1 MYRGNHTFARAF
13 PPGQGIFMPWREIY
27 WQERGKIVTSNTYH
41 VTGETYGEAV
51 RWLAEELSKT
61 KTTPEERQTAELL
74 FEECFSRM
82 EEAAASAGDFSATLR
97 LRRRWGDVSLVLSA
111 KGEAFN
117 PLAGPKELAEAD
129 EEEAISLSILLAHKD
144 TISYGR
150 KNGENIVSIKVHEA
164 SGKQTGKVF
173 AAIALGVLAG
183 ILMKGQLGEAAAQSI
198 DHLFLSSVQTM
209 FMNALSMMM
218 APMVFFAVLSGIT
231 GISDAS
237 DVGRLGGRLISVSLA
252 KLLVTTVLGVAAGL
266 FLFRDGMPELLPMI
280 PAGGASANF
289 SLRDMVVGIVP
300 NSLVTPFSGGSILQ
314 VLFLACLFGVM
325 INRAGDRAM
334 LAKELIEIMNRLCM
348 DVLDVVVQFI
358 PLVVFA
364 SMAKLMMSVGFDV
377 LFSLG
382 QVLLANVAGT
392 VLVMLVAAAFVA
404 AFGSMSFAAFLKEA
418 VAFAPIPFALDSSN
432 ACIPKELALC
442 EEKLGVS
449 KKKAMFTLP
458 VGIQFNM
465 NCVGV
470 YLILVSVLMARTVG
484 IAFDANNLL
493 LLLLSAFI
501 VSFAMPGCPGST
513 FIGLSSIFEAI
524 GVPVGAVALF
534 LCIDPIVS
542 MTNTVGNV
550 TNNIAST
557 LIAGKESKDGR

>member
-1 MYRGNHTFARAF
+1 M
-13 PPGQGIFMPWREIY
+13 
-27 WQERGKIVTSNTYH
+27 KSNTFH

-82 EEAAASAGDFSATLR
+82 EEAASSAGNFSVALR
-97 LRRRWGDVSLVLSA
+97 LRRRWGDVSLILSA

-117 PLAGPKELAEAD
+117 PLAGPKALAEAD

-144 TISYGR
+144 KISYGR

-183 ILMKGQLGEAAAQSI
+183 ILMKSHLGEAAAQSV
-198 DHLFLSSVQTM
+198 DHLFLSSAQTM
-209 FMNALSMMM
+209 FMNALSMMV

-231 GISDAS
+231 SISDAS
-237 DVGRLGGRLISVSLA
+237 DVGRLGGRLVGVSLA
-252 KLLVTTVLGVAAGL
+252 KLFATTALGIVAGL

-280 PAGGASANF
+280 SAGGASAANF

-300 NSLVTPFSGGSILQ
+300 NSLVTPFAGGSILQ

-377 LFSLG
+377 LLSLG
-382 QVLLANVAGT
+382 QVVLANVAGML
-392 VLVMLVAAAFVA
+392 LVFLVCAAFA
-404 AFGSMSFAAFLKEA
+404 AVFGKMSPVAFLKDA
-418 VAFAPIPFALDSSN
+418 VGFAPIPFALNSSN
-432 ACIPKELALC
+432 ACLPQALDFC
-442 EEKLGVS
+442 EAKFGIRKKL
-449 KKKAMFTLP
+449 AMFTLP

-465 NCVGV
+465 NGTGF
-470 YLILVSVLMARTVG
+470 YIILVSVLMARTVG
-484 IAFDANNLL
+484 VALNADTLL
-493 LLLLSAFI
+493 SLLLSAFI
-501 VSFAMPGCPGST
+501 VSFTLPGCPGASL
-513 FIGLSSIFEAI
+513 IGLSSVFEAV

-534 LCIDPIVS
+534 LCIDPIISMFSTVS
-542 MTNTVGNV
+542 NV
-550 TNNIAST
+550 TSNIAST

>member
-1 MYRGNHTFARAF
+1 M
-13 PPGQGIFMPWREIY
+13 
-27 WQERGKIVTSNTYH
+27 KSNTFH

-82 EEAAASAGDFSATLR
+82 EEAASSAGNFSVALR
-97 LRRRWGDVSLVLSA
+97 LRRRWGDVSLILSA

-117 PLAGPKELAEAD
+117 PLAGPKALAEAD

-144 TISYGR
+144 KISYGR

-183 ILMKGQLGEAAAQSI
+183 ILMKSHLGEAAAQSV
-198 DHLFLSSVQTM
+198 DHLFLSSAQTM
-209 FMNALSMMM
+209 FMNALSMMV
-218 APMVFFAVLSGIT
+218 APMVFFAVLSGLT
-231 GISDAS
+231 SISDAS
-237 DVGRLGGRLISVSLA
+237 DVGRLGGRLVGVSLA
-252 KLLVTTVLGVAAGL
+252 KLFATTALGIVAGL

-280 PAGGASANF
+280 SAGGASAANF

-377 LFSLG
+377 LLSLG
-382 QVLLANVAGT
+382 QVVLANVAGML
-392 VLVMLVAAAFVA
+392 LVFLVCAAFA
-404 AFGSMSFAAFLKEA
+404 AVFGKMSPVAFLKDA
-418 VAFAPIPFALDSSN
+418 VGFAPIPFALNSSN
-432 ACIPKELALC
+432 ACLPQALDFC
-442 EEKLGVS
+442 EAKFGIRKKL
-449 KKKAMFTLP
+449 AMFTLP

-465 NCVGV
+465 NGTGF
-470 YLILVSVLMARTVG
+470 YIILVSVLMARTVG
-484 IAFDANNLL
+484 IAFDADTLL
-493 LLLLSAFI
+493 SLLLSAFI
-501 VSFAMPGCPGST
+501 VSFTLPGCPGASL
-513 FIGLSSIFEAI
+513 IGLSSVFEAV
-524 GVPVGAVALF
+524 GVPVNAVAIF
-534 LCIDPIVS
+534 LCIDPVVS
-542 MTNTVGNV
+542 MVNTVGNV
-550 TNNIAST
+550 ISNIAST
-557 LIAGKESKDGR
+557 LIAGKEARE

>member
-1 MYRGNHTFARAF
+1 M
-13 PPGQGIFMPWREIY
+13 
-27 WQERGKIVTSNTYH
+27 KSNTFH

-82 EEAAASAGDFSATLR
+82 EEAASSAGNFSVALR
-97 LRRRWGDVSLVLSA
+97 LRRRWGDVSLILSA

-117 PLAGPKELAEAD
+117 PLAGPKALAEAD

-144 TISYGR
+144 KISYGR

-183 ILMKGQLGEAAAQSI
+183 ILMKSHLGEAAAQSV
-198 DHLFLSSVQTM
+198 DHLFLSSAQTM
-209 FMNALSMMM
+209 FMNALSMMV

-231 GISDAS
+231 SISDAS
-237 DVGRLGGRLISVSLA
+237 DVGRLGGRLVGVSLA
-252 KLLVTTVLGVAAGL
+252 KLFATTALGIVAGL

-280 PAGGASANF
+280 SAGGASAANF

-300 NSLVTPFSGGSILQ
+300 NSLVTPFAGGSILQ

-377 LFSLG
+377 LLSLG
-382 QVLLANVAGT
+382 QVVLANVAGML
-392 VLVMLVAAAFVA
+392 LVFLVCAVFAAV
-404 AFGSMSFAAFLKEA
+404 FGKISPVAFLKDA
-418 VAFAPIPFALDSSN
+418 AGFAPIPFALNSSN
-432 ACIPKELALC
+432 ACLPQALDFC
-442 EEKLGVS
+442 EAKFGIRKKL
-449 KKKAMFTLP
+449 AMFTLP

-465 NCVGV
+465 NGTGF
-470 YLILVSVLMARTVG
+470 YIILVSVLMARTVG
-484 IAFDANNLL
+484 IAFDADTLL
-493 LLLLSAFI
+493 SLLLSAFI
-501 VSFAMPGCPGST
+501 VSFTLPGCPGASL
-513 FIGLSSIFEAI
+513 IGLSSVFEAV
-524 GVPVGAVALF
+524 GVPVGAVGLF
-534 LCIDPIVS
+534 LCIDPIISMLSTVS
-542 MTNTVGNV
+542 NV
-550 TNNIAST
+550 TSNIAST

>member
-1 MYRGNHTFARAF
+1 M
-13 PPGQGIFMPWREIY
+13 
-27 WQERGKIVTSNTYH
+27 KSNTFH

-82 EEAAASAGDFSATLR
+82 EEAASSAGDFSVALR
-97 LRRRWGDVSLVLSA
+97 LRRRWGDVSLVLSE

-144 TISYGR
+144 KISYGR

-173 AAIALGVLAG
+173 VAIALGVLAG
-183 ILMKGQLGEAAAQSI
+183 ILMKGQLGEAAAQSV
-198 DHLFLSSVQTM
+198 DHLFLSSAQTM
-209 FMNALSMMM
+209 FMNALSMMV

-231 GISDAS
+231 SISDAS
-237 DVGRLGGRLISVSLA
+237 DVGRLGGRLVGVSLA
-252 KLLVTTVLGVAAGL
+252 KLFATTALGIVAGL

-280 PAGGASANF
+280 SAGGASAANF

-300 NSLVTPFSGGSILQ
+300 NSLVTPFSGRSILQ

-358 PLVVFA
+358 RWW
-364 SMAKLMMSVGFDV
+364 
-377 LFSLG
+377 SLLPW
-382 QVLLANVAGT
+382 Q
-392 VLVMLVAAAFVA
+392 
-404 AFGSMSFAAFLKEA
+404 
-418 VAFAPIPFALDSSN
+418 SS
-432 ACIPKELALC
+432 
-442 EEKLGVS
+442 
-449 KKKAMFTLP
+449 
-458 VGIQFNM
+458 
-465 NCVGV
+465 
-470 YLILVSVLMARTVG
+470 
-484 IAFDANNLL
+484 
-493 LLLLSAFI
+493 
-501 VSFAMPGCPGST
+501 
-513 FIGLSSIFEAI
+513 
-524 GVPVGAVALF
+524 
-534 LCIDPIVS
+534 
-542 MTNTVGNV
+542 
-550 TNNIAST
+550 
-557 LIAGKESKDGR
+557 

>member
-1 MYRGNHTFARAF
+1 MYRGNHTCAMF
-13 PPGQGIFMPWREIY
+13 PPGQGVFMPWRKIY
-27 WQERGKIVTSNTYH
+27 WQGRGKIVTSNIFH

-51 RWLAEELSKT
+51 RWLAEGLSKT
-61 KTTPEERQTAELL
+61 KTVPEERQTAELL

-82 EEAAASAGDFSATLR
+82 EEAAFSAGDFSVALR
-97 LRRRWGDVSLVLSA
+97 LRRRWGDVSLILSA

-129 EEEAISLSILLAHKD
+129 EEEVISLSILLVHKNQ
-144 TISYGR
+144 ISYGR

-164 SGKQTGKVF
+164 SGKQTVKVF
-173 AAIALGVLAG
+173 AAIALGILAG
-183 ILMKGQLGEAAAQSI
+183 ILMKGHLGEAAAQSI

-209 FMNALSMMM
+209 FMNALSMMV

-252 KLLVTTVLGVAAGL
+252 KLLVTTVLGIAAGL
-266 FLFRDGMPELLPMI
+266 FLFHDGMPELLPMI
-280 PAGGASANF
+280 PAGGASAADF

-334 LAKELIEIMNRLCM
+334 LAKEIIAFMNYLCM
-348 DVLDVVVQFI
+348 DILDVVVQFI

-364 SMAKLMMSVGFDV
+364 SMAELMMSVGFDV
-377 LFSLG
+377 LLSLG

-418 VAFAPIPFALDSSN
+418 VAFAPIPFAIDSSN
-432 ACIPKELALC
+432 ACIPQELALC

-501 VSFAMPGCPGST
+501 VSFTIPGCPGST

-534 LCIDPIVS
+534 LCIDPLVS
-542 MTNTVGNV
+542 MVNTVGNV

-557 LIAGKESKDGR
+557 LIVGKESRE

>member
-1 MYRGNHTFARAF
+1 M
-13 PPGQGIFMPWREIY
+13 
-27 WQERGKIVTSNTYH
+27 TSNIFH

-82 EEAAASAGDFSATLR
+82 EEAASSAGDFSATLR
-97 LRRRWGDVSLVLSA
+97 LRRRWGDVSLILSA
-111 KGEAFN
+111 KEEAFN

-129 EEEAISLSILLAHKD
+129 EEAAVSLSILLAHKD
-144 TISYGR
+144 KISYGR
-150 KNGENIVSIKVHEA
+150 KNGENLVSIKVHEA
-164 SGKQTGKVF
+164 SGKQTGKVCV
-173 AAIALGVLAG
+173 AIVLGILAG
-183 ILMKGQLGEAAAQSI
+183 ILMKGHLGETAAQSV
-198 DHLFLSSVQTM
+198 DYFFLSSVQTM
-209 FMNALSMMM
+209 FMNALSMMV

-237 DVGRLGGRLISVSLA
+237 DVGRLGGRLVGVSLA
-252 KLLVTTVLGVAAGL
+252 KLFATTVLGIAAGF
-266 FLFRDGMPELLPMI
+266 FLFHDGMPELLPMI
-280 PAGGASANF
+280 PVGDAPAADF

-300 NSLVTPFSGGSILQ
+300 NSLVTPFFGGSILQ

-334 LAKELIEIMNRLCM
+334 LAKELIEFMNRLCM
-348 DVLDVVVQFI
+348 DVLDVIVQFI

-377 LFSLG
+377 LLSLG
-382 QVLLANVAGT
+382 QVLLAGVAGT

-418 VAFAPIPFALDSSN
+418 VAFAPIPFVLDSSN

-470 YLILVSVLMARTVG
+470 YIW
-484 IAFDANNLL
+484 F
-493 LLLLSAFI
+493 
-501 VSFAMPGCPGST
+501 SFPC
-513 FIGLSSIFEAI
+513 
-524 GVPVGAVALF
+524 
-534 LCIDPIVS
+534 
-542 MTNTVGNV
+542 
-550 TNNIAST
+550 
-557 LIAGKESKDGR
+557 